1 MHWPVILIKLWPAL
15 CLIVIM
21 LLSGCPSAP
30 VIKSEPQPPE
40 SKGMDTTTYHIVERG
55 ETLLGIATRYG
66 RDYKDVAR
74 WNGISPPYALNP
86 GQYLRIDGPSQ
97 EKTTTLPK
105 PDNAG
110 IPVVTP
116 TVPESIPIAT
126 PPVSEPLSTEETHT
140 VEAGETLYAIAHNY
154 EQNVNDV
161 AIWNNIEPPYH
172 LRIGQILVVSP
183 PSATKPIQAP
193 PSPIE
198 ENRDYHVV
206 LPGDTL
212 YKIAKHYGFGVAD
225 IAAWNGL
232 QPPYTLSVEQK
243 LRVSPPDANTVL
255 PTLPSP
261 STFPSDDNSDYHKV
275 APKETLYSISQRY
288 GYSVEQLIE
297 WNNLDGTDLSIGQL
311 LRVVPPTTMMPK
323 MTPDSRYLHSVG
335 FSSSKSNY
343 HIVEPGETLQTIA
356 KKYGVSLPDLAN
368 WNGIGNPYTVYPGL
382 KLTIVP
388 H

>member
-1 MHWPVILIKLWPAL
+1 MHWPVIFIKLWPAL

-30 VIKSEPQPPE
+30 VIKPEPQ
-40 SKGMDTTTYHIVERG
+40 KADFQGMDTATYHIVERG

-66 RDYKDVAR
+66 RNYKDVAR
-74 WNGISPPYALNP
+74 WNGISPPYALSP
-86 GQYLRIDGPSQ
+86 GQHLRIDGPSQ
-97 EKTTTLPK
+97 EKTTTLPE

-116 TVPESIPIAT
+116 TAPESIPITT
-126 PPVSEPLSTEETHT
+126 PVPESPSEETHT

-154 EQNVNDV
+154 GQNVNDV
-161 AIWNNIEPPYH
+161 ATWNNIEPPYH

-183 PSATKPIQAP
+183 PSATKPIQA
-193 PSPIE
+193 SPIE

-212 YKIAKHYGFGVAD
+212 YKIAKHYGFGVTD
-225 IAAWNGL
+225 IATWNGL

-261 STFPSDDNSDYHKV
+261 STFPSDDNSGYHTV
-275 APKETLYSISQRY
+275 APKETLFSLSQRY
-288 GYSVEQLIE
+288 GYTVEQLKK
-297 WNNLDGTDLSIGQL
+297 WNNLDSTDLSIGQI
-311 LRVVPPTTMMPK
+311 LRVAPPTTMMQGL
-323 MTPDSRYLHSVG
+323 TPDSRYLQPVG
-335 FSSSKSNY
+335 LSSSNY
-343 HIVEPGETLQTIA
+343 HIVEQGETLSAIA
-356 KKYGVSLPDLAN
+356 KKYGVSPSDLAN